1 MSMNPSA
8 RILVVEDD
16 APIAAG
22 IVRGLKLAGFQVV
35 LATDGVLALEMAE
48 REHPDLVV
56 LDLNLPGQ
64 DGFALLEAWRFRLRV
79 PVIVLTARQE
89 LEARLRSFGLG
100 AVDYLPKPFWM
111 EELVARIRARLL
123 LQEER
128 PRRVLHWDDVSLDL
142 DAREVSREGTG
153 ALPFTRHE
161 FDVLA
166 YLAER
171 PGRALTRAQ
180 IAQHALPLSEERDD
194 RTVDSHIARIRKKLG
209 PAGAR
214 IQTSWGI
221 GYRFVPDEEP
231 R

>member
-1 MSMNPSA
+1 MTAPA

-22 IVRGLKLAGFQVV
+22 LVRGLKQSGFEVM
-35 LATDGVLALEMAE
+35 LATDGWLALEASE
-48 REHPDLVV
+48 RERPDLVV
-56 LDLNLPGQ
+56 LDLNLPGK
-64 DGFALLEAWRFRLRV
+64 DGFELLDEWKGRLRV

-100 AVDYLPKPFWM
+100 AVDYLAKPFWM

-123 LQEER
+123 LLEER
-128 PRRVLHWDDVSLDL
+128 PRRVLRWDDVSLDL
-142 DAREVSREGTG
+142 DARGVSREGTG
-153 ALPFTRHE
+153 PVSLTRHE

-166 YLAER
+166 YLVER

-180 IAQHALPLSEERDD
+180 IAQHALPPNEERDD
-194 RTVDSHIARIRKKLG
+194 RTVDSHVARIRKKLG

-214 IQTSWGI
+214 IRTSWGI
-221 GYRFVPDEEP
+221 GYQFDSPEEP
-231 R
+231 S

>member
-1 MSMNPSA
+1 MTVPT

-22 IVRGLKLAGFQVV
+22 LVRGLKQAGFQVM
-35 LATDGVLALEMAE
+35 LATDGWLALEASE
-48 REHPDLVV
+48 RERPDLVV
-56 LDLNLPGQ
+56 LDLNLPGK
-64 DGFALLEAWRFRLRV
+64 DGFELLDAWKGRLRV

-100 AVDYLPKPFWM
+100 AVDYLAKPFWM

-123 LQEER
+123 LREER
-128 PRRVLHWDDVSLDL
+128 PRRVLRWDDVRLDL
-142 DAREVSREGTG
+142 DARDVSREGAG
-153 ALPFTRHE
+153 PVSLTRHE

-171 PGRALTRAQ
+171 PGRAMTRAQ
-180 IAQHALPLSEERDD
+180 IAQHAPSPNEERDD
-194 RTVDSHIARIRKKLG
+194 RTVDSHVARLRKKLG

-214 IQTSWGI
+214 IRTSWGI
-221 GYRFVPDEEP
+221 GYQFDPPEEP
-231 R
+231 S

>member
-1 MSMNPSA
+1 MNPSA

>member
-64 DGFALLEAWRFRLRV
+64 DGFELLEAWRFRLRV

-128 PRRVLHWDDVSLDL
+128 PRRVLRWDDVSLDL
-142 DAREVSREGTG
+142 DAREASREGTG

-180 IAQHALPLSEERDD
+180 IAQHALPPSEERDD

-221 GYRFVPDEEP
+221 GYRFIPDEEP